1 MNNDDQRIKEGPLTV
16 SPESEL
22 ALPQAHDTTVDPAAE
37 VPVDEDFDLDIRFVK
52 SGQVA
57 EELLRPTDDGCGHTC
72 ESACPQTCQ

>member
-1 MNNDDQRIKEGPLTV
+1 MTV
-16 SPESEL
+16 PAESDL
-22 ALPQAHDTTVDPAAE
+22 AAVHDTATDAVAE